1 MSELQEF
8 TAGTNPN
15 VVDSDGDGLSDF
27 QESITLSTNPNL
39 VDTDGDGFED
49 GEEIAAGLSALDAS
63 VYPGWDFVPEN
74 LETPLF
80 THLSAG
86 GPVSGGGLNSFSS
99 VGLFVSPAI
108 ISDTG
113 FSSLHGFLFLAN
125 PPTGDPRDADAD
137 GDGMTDV
144 WERTM
149 GTRVTVA
156 DADDD
161 DDGDGLSNLGEFSEG
176 TNPKNADSD
185 GDGLSDGA
193 EKNVHGSNPLLAD
206 SDEDGYTDDAE
217 VAEGSS
223 PNDSDSI
230 PPSAILPVFSSAP
243 MEFSSAGNYA
253 QGGGLKTHFLAG
265 AGISVGIGI
274 NTNMLNLHGFYFR
287 SHTPVGNPGESDTDG
302 DAMPDVWESL
312 HGLDTT
318 LDDSLTDLDEM
329 DWLTEWNGAIP
340 HRLGFRTQMG
350 MGCRMGRRLE
360 CMDLIQIPWME
371 MGMVIPMRMKWS
383 RVRIPQIR
391 RFIRD
396 MTYQFSLERFDN

>member
-1 MSELQEF
+1 M
-8 TAGTNPN
+8 
-15 VVDSDGDGLSDF
+15 
-27 QESITLSTNPNL
+27 
-39 VDTDGDGFED
+39 
-49 GEEIAAGLSALDAS
+49 
-63 VYPGWDFVPEN
+63 
-74 LETPLF
+74 
-80 THLSAG
+80 
-86 GPVSGGGLNSFSS
+86 
-99 VGLFVSPAI
+99 
-108 ISDTG
+108 
-113 FSSLHGFLFLAN
+113 AN

-193 EKNVHGSNPLLAD
+193 EKNIHGSNPLLAD

-265 AGISVGIGI
+265 AGISAGIGI

-287 SHTPVGNPGESDTDG
+287 SHTPVGNPG
-302 DAMPDVWESL
+302 
-312 HGLDTT
+312 
-318 LDDSLTDLDEM
+318 
-329 DWLTEWNGAIP
+329 
-340 HRLGFRTQMG
+340 
-350 MGCRMGRRLE
+350 
-360 CMDLIQIPWME
+360 
-371 MGMVIPMRMKWS
+371 
-383 RVRIPQIR
+383 
-391 RFIRD
+391 
-396 MTYQFSLERFDN
+396 

>member
-1 MSELQEF
+1 M
-8 TAGTNPN
+8 
-15 VVDSDGDGLSDF
+15 
-27 QESITLSTNPNL
+27 
-39 VDTDGDGFED
+39 
-49 GEEIAAGLSALDAS
+49 
-63 VYPGWDFVPEN
+63 
-74 LETPLF
+74 
-80 THLSAG
+80 
-86 GPVSGGGLNSFSS
+86 NSFSS

-193 EKNVHGSNPLLAD
+193 EKNIHGSNPLLAD

-223 PNDSDSI
+223 PMI
-230 PPSAILPVFSSAP
+230 PIRFHLQRFYRFFLPLRW
-243 MEFSSAGNYA
+243 N
-253 QGGGLKTHFLAG
+253 LARRE
-265 AGISVGIGI
+265 I
-274 NTNMLNLHGFYFR
+274 
-287 SHTPVGNPGESDTDG
+287 
-302 DAMPDVWESL
+302 MPREEV
-312 HGLDTT
+312 
-318 LDDSLTDLDEM
+318 
-329 DWLTEWNGAIP
+329 
-340 HRLGFRTQMG
+340 
-350 MGCRMGRRLE
+350 
-360 CMDLIQIPWME
+360 
-371 MGMVIPMRMKWS
+371 
-383 RVRIPQIR
+383 
-391 RFIRD
+391 
-396 MTYQFSLERFDN
+396 